1 MNRSTLDALADFE
14 QRLSDVLKDVQR
26 ARLDFEA
33 RLATTVA
40 AEKRERDEEH
50 EIARRAPPLRGPLP
64 SNARRSRW
72 PFRRA
77 GRG

>member
-50 EIARRAPPLRGPLP
+50 EIARRAPPLRGRCRATPA
-64 SNARRSRW
+64 ARSWW

-77 GRG
+77 G